1 MQKNNDFDF
10 ESILSS
16 KKNISN
22 QIESESEKFDNLEM
36 LLSKE
41 RKISF
46 ELKKQISS
54 CGQDQILISCD
65 ASNNHAVLVALV
77 KKVISAGKKPIVV
90 LTSINF
96 KTANELFLE
105 AKLNPSEVFLLDT
118 ISKNLIN
125 ILENKNLK
133 FADSLRNLTQIQI
146 KILDF
151 IESINTLNQEVVL
164 IFDSIN
170 ILELYHEE
178 KIIYKF
184 IYAITKMLHK
194 NKLAGVFILSKK
206 ELTPNLGQFFDNIVE
221 IEKVE

>member
-1 MQKNNDFDF
+1 MQNNNDFDF

-16 KKNISN
+16 KKNISH
-22 QIESESEKFDNLEM
+22 QIESESEKFDNLEN

-54 CGQDQILISCD
+54 CGQEQILLSCD
-65 ASNNHAVLVALV
+65 ASNNHDVLVALI
-77 KKVISAGKKPIVV
+77 KKVIVAGKKPVVV

-96 KTANELFLE
+96 KTANELILE
-105 AKLNPSEVFLLDT
+105 AKLNSSDVFLLDT

-125 ILENKNLK
+125 IPENKNLK
-133 FADSLRNLTQIQI
+133 FTDSLRNLTQIQI

-151 IESINTLNQEVVL
+151 IEANIGLNKEPVL
-164 IFDSIN
+164 LFDSIN

-184 IYAITKMLHK
+184 IYVITKMLHK

-206 ELTPNLGQFFDNIVE
+206 ELIPNLGQFFDNIVE

>member
-54 CGQDQILISCD
+54 CGKDQILISCD

>member
-1 MQKNNDFDF
+1 MQKDNDFDF

-22 QIESESEKFDNLEM
+22 QIESESAKFDNLES

-46 ELKKQISS
+46 ELKKQIAS
-54 CGQDQILISCD
+54 CGQDQILIGCD
-65 ASNNHAVLVALV
+65 ASNNHDLLIALI
-77 KKVISAGKKPIVV
+77 KKVIAAGKKPVVV

-96 KTANELFLE
+96 KTANELLLD
-105 AKLNPSEVFLLDT
+105 AKLNKDEVFLLDT

-125 ILENKNLK
+125 IPENKNLK
-133 FADSLRNLTQIQI
+133 FTDSLRNLTQIQI

-151 IESINTLNQEVVL
+151 IEANENAVL

-170 ILELYHEE
+170 ILELYHNE

-194 NKLAGVFILSKK
+194 HKLPGVFILSKK
-206 ELTPNLGQFFDNIVE
+206 ELIPDLGQFFDNIVE